1 MNKDTLGTFVTEI
14 FRPVATFRLEVYNII
29 GGEGAL
35 TKYSDE
41 DILNKIKDLK
51 IKDLK
56 FDEEL
61 SERDMTQWALDH
73 IS

>member
-1 MNKDTLGTFVTEI
+1 MDILTTFINEVYRPTES
-14 FRPVATFRLEVYNII
+14 FRLEVYKII
-29 GGEGAL
+29 GGKNAL

-41 DILNKIKDLK
+41 EILKKLRNLK
-51 IKDLK
+51 C
-56 FDEEL
+56 DEKL